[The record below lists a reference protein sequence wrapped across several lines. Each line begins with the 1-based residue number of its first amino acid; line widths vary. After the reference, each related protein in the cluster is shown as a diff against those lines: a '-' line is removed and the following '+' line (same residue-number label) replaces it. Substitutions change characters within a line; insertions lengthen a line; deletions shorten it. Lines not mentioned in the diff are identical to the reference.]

1 MKFKSLLLILLF
13 ISNVFASNVD
23 IKNLTQEQLETLKEI
38 KKHGEDTGL
47 SYTLMAIAIKE
58 SKLGEYMVNLD
69 TKDFG
74 LYQANIKTVLSRQ
87 NIKDTTWN
95 RNVFAS
101 KLVSD
106 FQFATKNAIEEL
118 TFWQKIHRNDWT
130 KVWGS
135 YNAGYKFN
143 SQKAKEY
150 SKEIALIIKELK
162 KFNV

>member
-74 LYQANIKTVLSRQ
+74 LYQANIKTVLSR
-87 NIKDTTWN
+87 
-95 RNVFAS
+95 
-101 KLVSD
+101 
-106 FQFATKNAIEEL
+106 
-118 TFWQKIHRNDWT
+118 KI
-130 KVWGS
+130 
-135 YNAGYKFN
+135 
-143 SQKAKEY
+143 
-150 SKEIALIIKELK
+150 
-162 KFNV
+162 

>member
-47 SYTLMAIAIKE
+47 SYTFMAIAIKE

-143 SQKAKEY
+143 SQQAKEY

>member
-1 MKFKSLLLILLF
+1 MKIKSILLSLLF
-13 ISNVFASNVD
+13 VFNIFAFAIDLKTLSP
-23 IKNLTQEQLETLKEI
+23 EQLQTLKEI
-38 KKHGEDTGL
+38 KKHGEETGL

-74 LYQANIKTVLSRQ
+74 LYQANIRTVLSRQ
-87 NIKDTTWN
+87 NVKDTVWN
-95 RNVFAS
+95 RNVLAS

-118 TFWQKIHRNDWT
+118 AFWKKVHKNDWS

-135 YNAGYKFN
+135 YNAGYKYN
-143 SQKAKEY
+143 SKQGREY
-150 SKEIALIIKELK
+150 SKHIASIIRELK
-162 KFNV
+162 KIDV

>member
-143 SQKAKEY
+143 SKQAKEY
-150 SKEIALIIKELK
+150 SKEISLIIKELK

>member
-1 MKFKSLLLILLF
+1 MKIKSILCLLF
-13 ISNVFASNVD
+13 VFNIFAFAIDLKTLS
-23 IKNLTQEQLETLKEI
+23 TEQIETLKEI
-38 KKHGEDTGL
+38 KKEGEATGL

-58 SKLGEYMVNLD
+58 SRLGEYMVNLD

-74 LYQANIKTVLSRQ
+74 LYQANIRTVLSRQ

-106 FQFATKNAIEEL
+106 FKFATQNAIEEL
-118 TFWQKIHRNDWT
+118 AFWKRVHKNDWN

-135 YNAGYKFN
+135 YNAGYKYN
-143 SQKAKEY
+143 SKEAKEY
-150 SKEIALIIKELK
+150 SKHIASIIRELK
-162 KFNV
+162 KIDV

>member
-23 IKNLTQEQLETLKEI
+23 IKNLTPEQLETLKEI
-38 KKHGEDTGL
+38 KKHGQDTGL

-143 SQKAKEY
+143 SQQAKEY

>member
-1 MKFKSLLLILLF
+1 MNYDKLF
-13 ISNVFASNVD
+13 ETED
-23 IKNLTQEQLETLKEI
+23 IVIEDEKG
-38 KKHGEDTGL
+38 KK
-47 SYTLMAIAIKE
+47 
-58 SKLGEYMVNLD
+58 
-69 TKDFG
+69 
-74 LYQANIKTVLSRQ
+74 NIKTVLSRQ

-143 SQKAKEY
+143 SQQAKEY